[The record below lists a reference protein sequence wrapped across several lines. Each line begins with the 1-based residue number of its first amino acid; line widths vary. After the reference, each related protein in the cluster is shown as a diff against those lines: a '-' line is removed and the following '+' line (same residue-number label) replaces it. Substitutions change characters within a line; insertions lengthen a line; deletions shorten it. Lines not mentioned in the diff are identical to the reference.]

1 MQTELAKQLG
11 LELPI
16 FAFTHCRDAVVAV
29 SQAGGIGVLG
39 VIAYWPAQ
47 LKEELDWIDAHIGDH
62 IYGVDTA
69 IPQKYKGQEETD
81 AAKLVAMIEAAIPD
95 EDRKFASK
103 LLSDHGVPEW
113 PETGEYVWHHQQVAS
128 ETWD

>member
-1 MQTELAKQLG
+1 MKSPICEKLG
-11 LELPI
+11 IEFPLI
-16 FAFTHCRDAVVAV
+16 AFTHCRDAVVAV

-39 VIAYWPAQ
+39 VIAYSPAQ

-113 PETGEYVWHHQQVAS
+113 PETGEYVGHHQQVPS